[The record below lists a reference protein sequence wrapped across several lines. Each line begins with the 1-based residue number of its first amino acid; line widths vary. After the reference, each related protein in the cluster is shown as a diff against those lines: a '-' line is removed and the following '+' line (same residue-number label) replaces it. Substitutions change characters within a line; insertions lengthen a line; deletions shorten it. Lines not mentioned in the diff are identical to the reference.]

1 MTKPEARR
9 KLRVILDELG
19 VNTEAHLVKAINPVE
34 TFQQRFD
41 WWKGNKLIYFKP
53 SSCNMPCIILKHMI
67 PVFGSLPVDAIDE
80 KRVQEW
86 VSALHKD
93 GKLKP
98 KSVQNVWKILRLVLG
113 KKHTSGWTIVLPR
126 NPKKQQRYLTPEEAE
141 RIVDAAEGQYKALF
155 KLHFACGM
163 RFGELAGLHVEDLDF
178 TRSIVHIRRSTFRL
192 IETEPKTDAGLRS
205 VNVDPKAMAM
215 VKEFLGDRQT
225 GRIFQSRNGTPL
237 VHSNVNRYVLKSICE
252 KLGIPMATTHA
263 FRHGRISVLQQ
274 NRVPGDLIREWVG
287 HTSLKTTSEYTHFD
301 DAYRRRIVSE
311 LAKT

>member
-1 MTKPEARR
+1 M
-9 KLRVILDELG
+9 
-19 VNTEAHLVKAINPVE
+19 
-34 TFQQRFD
+34 
-41 WWKGNKLIYFKP
+41 
-53 SSCNMPCIILKHMI
+53 
-67 PVFGSLPVDAIDE
+67 
-80 KRVQEW
+80 
-86 VSALHKD
+86 
-93 GKLKP
+93 
-98 KSVQNVWKILRLVLG
+98 
-113 KKHTSGWTIVLPR
+113 
-126 NPKKQQRYLTPEEAE
+126 
-141 RIVDAAEGQYKALF
+141 F
-155 KLHFACGM
+155 KLHFAGGM

-205 VNVDPKAMAM
+205 VNVDPKVLAM

-252 KLGIPMATTHA
+252 KVGIPMATPHS
-263 FRHGRISVLQQ
+263 FRHGRISILQQ

-301 DAYRRRIVSE
+301 DAYRQQIVSE